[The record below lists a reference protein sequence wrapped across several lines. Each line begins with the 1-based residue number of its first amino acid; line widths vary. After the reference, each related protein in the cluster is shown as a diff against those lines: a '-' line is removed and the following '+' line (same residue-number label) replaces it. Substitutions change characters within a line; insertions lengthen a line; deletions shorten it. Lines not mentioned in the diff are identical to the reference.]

1 VVDPRTNGK
10 PDQHSV
16 VQDGSPAPIPHV
28 LVIGAG
34 FGGLSVVQS
43 LRKAPVQITVID
55 QRNHHLFQ
63 PLLYQVATAG
73 LSPAE
78 IAAPIRSI
86 VGRMERVTVMLGEVF
101 GIDTAKRLVQF
112 KDTAVR
118 HLSYDL
124 LVVATGARH
133 SYFGHDEWAGLAPGL
148 KTVEDATFIRRR
160 ILLAFERAETE
171 PDPVEQARLLTF
183 VIVGGG
189 PTGVE
194 MAGAVS
200 ELARRILAR
209 DFRRIHPPSARIVLI
224 EAGPRLLPAFVEDL
238 SAYALNALKRLG
250 VEVRLGAPVTSI
262 EPDCVRLGEER
273 LETRTAIWAAGVQAS
288 EAARWLGVEADR
300 VGRVKV
306 TDHLTLPEH
315 PEIFVIGDTALVQDA
330 AGRPV
335 PGLAPAAKEQGRY
348 VADAIEARLKDRP
361 TRPFRYRH
369 LGNLATIGR
378 RSAVIEFGRFRLTG
392 FLAWLLWGA
401 AHIFF
406 LIGFRNRIV
415 VTIDWL
421 WSYLRFGG
429 GARLITG
436 IKPE

>member
-1 VVDPRTNGK
+1 MVDPRPNGK
-10 PDQHSV
+10 PDQRSV

-43 LRKAPVQITVID
+43 LRKAPVRITVID

-101 GIDTAKRLVQF
+101 GIDTAQRLVQF

-224 EAGPRLLPAFVEDL
+224 EAGRRLLPAFAEDL

-348 VADAIEARLKDRP
+348 VADTIEARLEGRP

-421 WSYLRFGG
+421 
-429 GARLITG
+429 AQ
-436 IKPE
+436 